1 MSAFIELDHPRFRR
15 VQRDIFVMRVV
26 GDCMSHDCAL
36 VKDGDRVKLDACCQ
50 YGVDVDLGEQKGILE
65 HAEQIRSLLI
75 DEVKDQPWFKDE
87 VSEDKDFPSGAFV
100 RTRTHNDGCLFL
112 SHALRGCAIHR
123 ASIAAGWDFN
133 GIKPHVCRL
142 FPLSYDNESIVIS
155 DDYTDY
161 SCAYDAEAPTLYQVG
176 RPDLA
181 AIFGEDL
188 VAAMDAAEKRVVAGQ
203 LPVAM

>member
-112 SHALRGCAIHR
+112 SHDLRGCAIHR
-123 ASIAAGWDFN
+123 ASIEAGWDFN

-155 DDYTDY
+155 DDYNDY